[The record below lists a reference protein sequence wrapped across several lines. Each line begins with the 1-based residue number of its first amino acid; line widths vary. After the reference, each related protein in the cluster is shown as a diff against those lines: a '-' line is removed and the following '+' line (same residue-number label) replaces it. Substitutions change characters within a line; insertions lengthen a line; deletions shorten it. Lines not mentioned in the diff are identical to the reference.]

1 MDRNQLYQLFNGAD
15 NNVLQF
21 AKSTGE
27 YRKWTRFDDEGATPV
42 VAIPELL
49 EATVKMIANL
59 ETADV
64 HTRSE
69 MNKYLL
75 QKVEDAATKQTED
88 LPPISTGLKSKKGRR
103 SLLPAWKVAIT
114 LLVIF
119 ISGFAIAYFYFGTKN
134 KVAVSSLTNKPAT
147 DTAITPLQAE
157 NALKKNTVERKTAQK
172 KNNSKK
178 EKAVNAHKTATTT
191 QKEIAAE
198 KDKPTGEIKGKYKI
212 VSKAYFYNEPDE
224 STRRNAFVVHWN
236 NSYATLN
243 ALDEENGFVY
253 VVFRNLQN
261 QTSKGW
267 LRKKDLRPVE

>member
-1 MDRNQLYQLFNGAD
+1 
-15 NNVLQF
+15 
-21 AKSTGE
+21 
-27 YRKWTRFDDEGATPV
+27 
-42 VAIPELL
+42 
-49 EATVKMIANL
+49 
-59 ETADV
+59 
-64 HTRSE
+64 
-69 MNKYLL
+69 
-75 QKVEDAATKQTED
+75 
-88 LPPISTGLKSKKGRR
+88 
-103 SLLPAWKVAIT
+103 
-114 LLVIF
+114 
-119 ISGFAIAYFYFGTKN
+119 
-134 KVAVSSLTNKPAT
+134 VAVSSLTNKPAT
-147 DTAITPLQAE
+147 DTAITPLPAE

-178 EKAVNAHKTATTT
+178 EKAVNANKTATTT

-267 LRKKDLRPVE
+267 LRKKDLRPVD